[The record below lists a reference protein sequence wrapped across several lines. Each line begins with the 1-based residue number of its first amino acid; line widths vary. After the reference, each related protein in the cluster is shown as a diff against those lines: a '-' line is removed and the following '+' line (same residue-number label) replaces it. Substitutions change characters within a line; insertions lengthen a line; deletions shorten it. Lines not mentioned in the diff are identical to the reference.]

1 MEHYYS
7 NSPKVTSRELS
18 IQAKMRGMEWTF
30 ISDAGVFSKTGI
42 DFGTR
47 LLIETI
53 EITDGDT
60 ILDLGCG
67 YGVVGVVLGTE
78 TPKGTITFTDINERA
93 VMLARKNCQRH
104 QIKNASF
111 FVSDGFRELP
121 NQKFNHIVLN
131 PPIRAGKAKIYS
143 MFDDAAGYLES
154 AGAFWIVIHKKHGAD
169 SAIKKLETSY
179 KSVEIVNKKSGYQ
192 IIRVCNS

>member
-7 NSPKVTSRELS
+7 NSPKVTSKELT
-18 IQAKMRGMEWTF
+18 IQAKLRDREWTF
-30 ISDAGVFSKTGI
+30 TSDAGVFSKTGI

-47 LLIETI
+47 LLIETV
-53 EITDGDT
+53 EVTDGYT

-67 YGVVGVVLGTE
+67 YGVVGIVLGAE
-78 TPKGTITFTDINERA
+78 TSRGTITFADINERA

-104 QIKNASF
+104 RITNASF
-111 FVSDGFRELP
+111 FVSDGFQELP
-121 NQKFNHIVLN
+121 GQKFQHIVLN

-143 MFDDAAGYLES
+143 LFNDAADYLEP
-154 AGAFWIVIHKKHGAD
+154 AGVFWIVIHKKHGAD
-169 SAIKKLETSY
+169 SAIKKLETLY
-179 KSVEIVNKKSGYQ
+179 KSVKIVNKKSGYQ